1 MNPIIEITTPNIFEN
16 KKIISGVTRR
26 NLRLFPEIGF
36 NISPT
41 EIISAAEVVKHKQI
55 LADKLSLP
63 LEKCIFQ
70 KQVHEDRIDIITDN
84 YQMVERDGM
93 ISNIK
98 GIVLNIN
105 IADCCAVLFHDPV
118 NNAVGAV
125 HSGWRGTKLNISSKA
140 IAMMVQEFSSDPTDM
155 KVYLSPCA
163 SVKKYETGQEFKEY
177 FPDSVIQSDGKYYF
191 DNHKEIKN
199 QLIQSEINSDN
210 IEVSDVCTISNTD
223 YHSFRRDGNKSGR
236 MAAFI
241 GIRDI

>member
-1 MNPIIEITTPNIFEN
+1 MNPIIEITTPDIFEN

-36 NISPT
+36 NITSS
-41 EIISAAEVVKHKQI
+41 EIISADEVIKHKQV
-55 LADKLSLP
+55 LADNLSLP

-70 KQVHEDRIDIITDN
+70 KQVHGDRIDIITNN
-84 YQMVERDGM
+84 YQLIERDGM

-118 NNAVGAV
+118 NEAVGAV

-140 IAMMVQEFSSDPTDM
+140 IVMMKQEFGSTPKDIR
-155 KVYLSPCA
+155 VYLSPCA
-163 SVKKYETGQEFKEY
+163 SVAKYETGAEFKKY
-177 FPDSVIQSDGKYYF
+177 FPDSVIKSEGKYYF
-191 DNHKEIKN
+191 DNYKEIKN
-199 QLIQSEINSDN
+199 QLIQAGINLDN
-210 IEVSDVCTISNTD
+210 IEISGICTISDTD

-236 MAAFI
+236 MSAFI